1 MAYITLDDLVAR
13 YGEQEMLDVADR
25 DRDGVADQ
33 SVLDAAIGDAGRD
46 VDGQIG
52 GRYAVPLVDPPELIR
67 RLACQLARYYLHFQ
81 PPEHVRA
88 GYKDAL
94 AQLADIRDGVVTI
107 DAPPASGGGVV
118 SKRTQGRAMPPVFSA
133 GRIGGP

>member
-13 YGEQEMLDVADR
+13 YGEREMLDTADR
-25 DRDGVADQ
+25 DGDGTPDPV
-33 SVLDAAIGDAGRD
+33 VLDAAIGDAGRD

-52 GRYAVPLVDPPELIR
+52 GRYHVPLADPPELVR

-94 AQLADIRDGVVTI
+94 AQLADIRDGRVAI
-107 DAPPASGGGVV
+107 DAPPASGGGSV
-118 SKRTQGRAMPPVFSA
+118 SGHPRGRAMPPVFAA